1 MPPMPARGGR
11 AAGFGHALDRK
22 ARGFG
27 FAGAALEFGRR
38 GNFAIEQIEIGELAR
53 QQRGIGETD
62 IFVVG
67 RDARHRDRALGELR
81 DAVAGDVVGR
91 DHGLALPDQ
100 HAQADIVAFGALGF
114 LDPAVAHFDA
124 LRDAAHRN
132 RVGGVRARALGGLDQ
147 PLRQRRE
154 RRLIEQVGGRAEL
167 AKAAKCWMVKSSQ
180 TKSLTL
186 KRAGN
191 ANRQAPPDVPDL
203 QGFQAF
209 CVAKCQTFS
218 ALPQGL
224 VNHVRQG
231 LVNHAA
237 QMQRRVTLGLT
248 SLFKPKRKPLG

>member
-1 MPPMPARGGR
+1 MPPMPLEADALPDLVTPLTARPAASASQARRSSSDVEGTSRSSRSRSANSR
-11 AAGFGHALDRK
+11 ASSD
-22 ARGFG
+22 
-27 FAGAALEFGRR
+27 
-38 GNFAIEQIEIGELAR
+38 
-53 QQRGIGETD
+53 GIGETD

-67 RDARHRDRALGELR
+67 RDAGHRDRPLGKLG
-81 DAVAGDVVGR
+81 DAIAGNIVGR

-100 HAQADIVAFGALGF
+100 YAQSDIIAFGALGF
-114 LDPAVAHFDA
+114 LDAAIAHFDA

-132 RVGGVRARALGGLDQ
+132 RIGGVRARALCGLDQ

-154 RRLIEQVGGRAEL
+154 RRLIEQVGGRVGSL
-167 AKAAKCWMVKSSQ
+167 RKRRSRWMVKSSQ

-191 ANRQAPPDVPDL
+191 ASRQGPSDVPDS

-218 ALPQGL
+218 AFAQGL
-224 VNHVRQG
+224 VNHARQG

-237 QMQRRVTLGLT
+237 RSRAGDVSLT
-248 SLFKPKRKPLG
+248 SLFKAKRKSLG